1 MRTTGILLFATAL
14 ATSLPD
20 TTAFAQEPI
29 ATGNEIWRC
38 LSEGDSSDTFLWRS
52 HWINSRSTITME
64 EVFSDIGPNAVL
76 LREEEDTLE
85 YRWHYRNRGELHRLD
100 ALYMGKLD
108 SLAIV
113 DQFIFYNLTD
123 SCTAYFGTPF
133 IPDSTEFEVDIIFWA
148 PDISGTKLRQTKVF
162 IKNNL
167 NFDVTSVR
175 MTLILKEGD
184 EVVFREPYTWE
195 GRLIPN
201 AFEMVSPEMLD
212 LYEVGRT
219 LNTDTFSMEIELEEV
234 LPKPDNPPCAAF
246 KEFGGF

>member
-14 ATSLPD
+14 ATALAATAGRAQD
-20 TTAFAQEPI
+20 AITTD
-29 ATGNEIWRC
+29 NEIWRC
-38 LSEGDSSDTFLWRS
+38 LVEDDSSDTFLWRS
-52 HWINSRSTITME
+52 HWINSRGAFTME
-64 EVFSDIGPNAVL
+64 EVFSDIGPDAVL
-76 LREEEDTLE
+76 LREEEDTLV

-123 SCTAYFGTPF
+123 SCTSYFGDPF
-133 IPDSTEFEVDIIFWA
+133 IPDSEEFEVDIMFWA
-148 PDISGTKLRQTKVF
+148 PDITGTKLRQTKVF

-167 NFDVTSVR
+167 DYDVTTVR

-184 EVVFREPYTWE
+184 EVVFREPYKWE
-195 GRLIPN
+195 GRLTPSG
-201 AFEMVSPEMLD
+201 FEMVSPDVLD

-219 LNTDTFSMEIELEEV
+219 LNTDTFSLEVELEEV
-234 LPKPDNPPCAAF
+234 LPKPDNPPCAVF
-246 KEFGGF
+246 KELGGL